1 MSNKPW
7 DARIAATIVS
17 PFANSIYVQPNHFTL
32 LRLIVGLAGAAY
44 FAAGHCAN
52 TAALLIAF
60 SNFLDHTDGE
70 LARMTGKTSRFGHY
84 FDLVSDAVVTI
95 SMFIGIGVGL
105 ARQGM
110 DTWAPLI
117 GGVAG
122 IAVTIIFHLRNLTEQ
137 QHGKAATRQAQAAGF
152 EIEDVLYKHAAVLE
166 AAVVGRPDDTWG
178 ETPCAFVT
186 LKDGAE
192 ANAKELIAHCRANM
206 AHFKT
211 PKTVVF
217 GTLPKTSTGKV
228 QKFALRERAA
238 ER

>member
-152 EIEDVLYKHAAVLE
+152 EIEDVLYLLPLVTWCNLLDYFLYSAAIG
-166 AAVVGRPDDTWG
+166 A
-178 ETPCAFVT
+178 PCACAIV
-186 LKDGAE
+186 AIQY
-192 ANAKELIAHCRANM
+192 AR
-206 AHFKT
+206 
-211 PKTVVF
+211 
-217 GTLPKTSTGKV
+217 
-228 QKFALRERAA
+228 LRRNGQ
-238 ER
+238 